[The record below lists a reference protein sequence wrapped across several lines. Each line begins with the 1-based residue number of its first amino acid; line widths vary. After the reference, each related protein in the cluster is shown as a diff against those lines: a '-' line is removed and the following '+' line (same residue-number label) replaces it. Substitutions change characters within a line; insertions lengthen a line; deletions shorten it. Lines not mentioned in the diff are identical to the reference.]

1 MMIVLPVGRNGNDD
15 EVCCRSRGGIGRLIG
30 HEHGFVSVL
39 SVSVDSS
46 WLQGRDS
53 KCKWKLMN

>member
-39 SVSVDSS
+39 SVSVGCRGAI
-46 WLQGRDS
+46 QNVNG
-53 KCKWKLMN
+53 N